1 MFEKITKKKRCNFFP
16 DKVGILDFRDNHQDT
31 YNFKTAI
38 SNAVKITHRWVSSG
52 QEDGERR
59 RQIDVLV
66 TDGDEDAPARTA

>member
-1 MFEKITKKKRCNFFP
+1 MRKNYGEKKYVFFSRN
-16 DKVGILDFRDNHQDT
+16 GGHLGFSGNHQDT

-66 TDGDEDAPARTA
+66 TDGDEDAPARTS